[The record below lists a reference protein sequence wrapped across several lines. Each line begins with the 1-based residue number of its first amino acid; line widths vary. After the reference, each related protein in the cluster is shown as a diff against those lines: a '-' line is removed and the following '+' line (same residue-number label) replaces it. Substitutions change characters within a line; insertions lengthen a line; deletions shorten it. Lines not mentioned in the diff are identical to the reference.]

1 MLKVKNVSNTTV
13 SLDYADCVTDGGKY
27 VLICNNHG
35 FLIQDDNKT
44 RLWKFATE
52 VSDWCEGCAG
62 TDPRVWMAQ

>member
-1 MLKVKNVSNTTV
+1 MLKVKNLSNTTV

-27 VLICNNHG
+27 ALICNNHG
-35 FLIQDDNKT
+35 FLIQDDNKK

-52 VSDWCEGCAG
+52 VIDWCEGCAG